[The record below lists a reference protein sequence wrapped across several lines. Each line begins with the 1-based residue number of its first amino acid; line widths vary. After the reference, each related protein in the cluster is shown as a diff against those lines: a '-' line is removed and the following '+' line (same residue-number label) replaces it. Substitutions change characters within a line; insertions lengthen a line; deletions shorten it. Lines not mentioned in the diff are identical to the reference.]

1 LGLLDQVELV
11 RPTQFHSIDDIV
23 RQNDGQPRT
32 RVRPPKRSPHTE
44 PLP

>member
-1 LGLLDQVELV
+1 
-11 RPTQFHSIDDIV
+11 V
-23 RQNDGQPRT
+23 RQNAGQPRT